1 MSLKNKTRL
10 FKWLCY
16 SLCFLFFTA
25 LQTSVFSR
33 FTIKGASPLLAPA
46 AAVIVTMLDCS
57 TDAVVFS
64 MIIGIITDGLT
75 GSAGF
80 YTFTLCLISAVIVR
94 LVENLVA
101 RNRTMMFIISGAVTL
116 IEHILRAAVL
126 SLFSHAD
133 SVESLW
139 ASAFP
144 ELLYTLIVT
153 IPMLL
158 ILSRIEQKFTR
169 TSRYRR

>member
-16 SLCFLFFTA
+16 GICFLIFTA

-33 FTIKGASPLLAPA
+33 FPLRGAVPMLAPA
-46 AAVIVTMLDCS
+46 AAVIVTMLDGT

-64 MIIGIITDGLT
+64 MIAGIIADGLT
-75 GSAGF
+75 GASGF
-80 YTFTLCLISAVIVR
+80 YTLTLCLTSAVIMS
-94 LVENLVA
+94 LMEKLVA
-101 RNRTMMFIISGAVTL
+101 RSKMMMFIMSGVVTVT
-116 IEHILRAAVL
+116 EHVLRAAVTA
-126 SLFSHAD
+126 LFAHA
-133 SVESLW
+133 SSSEALW
-139 ASAFP
+139 ATTLP
-144 ELLYTLIVT
+144 ELLYTLVIT

-158 ILSRIEQKFTR
+158 IMAHIEQKFTR